1 MKRHRIVLGLAALLA
16 LAVPLFAPARAA
28 ADPEE
33 KKSDT
38 QRQLEE
44 VRAELEKLREL
55 TLLQGR
61 MQALEMKLINERLDR
76 IEAGL
81 ARMSTAS
88 TRRASSFT
96 PDEPVRRGTLR
107 LSNRL
112 PVTAFVTVNGVTY
125 SVPPFGLRTLRDQPT
140 GALSYEVTATGY
152 YNRAASTTTL
162 GAEETLT
169 VNINAP
175 AVPVV
180 SVPVVVLP

>member
-1 MKRHRIVLGLAALLA
+1 MKRHRNLLGLAALLA
-16 LAVPLFAPARAA
+16 LAVPLLAPARAA
-28 ADPEE
+28 ADAELR
-33 KKSDT
+33 KSDT

-44 VRAELEKLREL
+44 VRAEIEKLREL
-55 TLLQGR
+55 TQIHSR
-61 MQALEMKLINERLDR
+61 MQALELKLLHERLDR

-81 ARMSTAS
+81 ARLTSEG

-96 PDEPVRRGTLR
+96 PSEPVRRGTLR

-125 SVPPFGLRTLRDQPT
+125 SVPPFGLRTLRDVPV